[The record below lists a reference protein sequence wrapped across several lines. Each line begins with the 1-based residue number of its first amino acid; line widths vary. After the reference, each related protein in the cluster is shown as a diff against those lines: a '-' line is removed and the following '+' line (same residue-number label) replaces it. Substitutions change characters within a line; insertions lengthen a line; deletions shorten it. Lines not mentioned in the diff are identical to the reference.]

1 MVRKRK
7 RKRIALAERLVRA
20 APTAPNQSGSM
31 DYVADALIDGRKL
44 RALTIVDDF
53 TRECL
58 AIEVD
63 TSLPASRVVAVLE
76 RLRDLRGLPSSI
88 TVDHGP
94 EFGGRVLDAW
104 AYQSGVDLAF
114 IRPGKPVDNCYIES
128 FNGRLRD
135 ECLNEHWFVTMA
147 HACAVIEA
155 WRIEYNTERTH
166 SSLRNQTPQEFRDA
180 HASEVKRL
188 GSVSVK
194 TENPVSLTPDST
206 SIPYQIGGHVKRSQA
221 AAGARNREREAEE
234 AASRSA
240 SRCGGAQGCRQ
251 VKPPKLLFLS
261 GRAGAKPQNI
271 VRRHKVIRPI
281 FKHVSLCEN
290 NHVLVPRHIR
300 PKAIDYPQIQSPDE
314 ANEET
319 PIVVDGLRGIFNL
332 EIQTVLGW
340 RKWRK
345 PVSVEEEPRAT
356 DNAFFRNHVP
366 HLLKIE
372 KRLIFVEMRKYRV
385 CIDE

>member
-1 MVRKRK
+1 MVSAQARREAVGILTAERGLGVTRACGLMGISRSLYRYASCRSPALELRSRIAELAAMKRRYGYRRIHVLLRREGWSVNHKWTYRLYREQGLIVRKRK

-31 DYVADALIDGRKL
+31 DYVADALIDGSKL

-63 TSLPASRVVAVLE
+63 TSLPGSRVVAVLE

-94 EFGGRVLDAW
+94 EFEGRVLDAW

-114 IRPGKPVDNCYIES
+114 IRPGKPLDNCYIES

-147 HACAVIEA
+147 HARAVIEA

-180 HASEVKRL
+180 HASGVKRL
-188 GSVSVK
+188 ASVSVK
-194 TENPVSLTPDST
+194 TENPYL
-206 SIPYQIGGHVKRSQA
+206 
-221 AAGARNREREAEE
+221 
-234 AASRSA
+234 
-240 SRCGGAQGCRQ
+240 
-251 VKPPKLLFLS
+251 
-261 GRAGAKPQNI
+261 
-271 VRRHKVIRPI
+271 
-281 FKHVSLCEN
+281 
-290 NHVLVPRHIR
+290 
-300 PKAIDYPQIQSPDE
+300 
-314 ANEET
+314 
-319 PIVVDGLRGIFNL
+319 
-332 EIQTVLGW
+332 
-340 RKWRK
+340 
-345 PVSVEEEPRAT
+345 
-356 DNAFFRNHVP
+356 
-366 HLLKIE
+366 
-372 KRLIFVEMRKYRV
+372 
-385 CIDE
+385 